1 MSDQTIRIL
10 LIEDDGGDARFIRQA
25 LADATRAY
33 PAAPSFDLTR
43 ARRLASGLKRLAPGK
58 FDVVLLDL
66 SLPDSQGLDTFI
78 KVHTQAP
85 QTPVIVLSDV
95 EDRELALEA
104 MQKGAQ
110 DCLVKGELSGSLLAR
125 AIRYVIERKRVEEAY
140 QTLVERSLQGLV
152 IVQDFRIV
160 FVNNAFAEILGY
172 TVEELLS
179 LSAEQALAIIHPE
192 DRALVWRNLQHR
204 LAGKPAPPRYEY
216 RGIRKDGAVCWLEMF
231 ASRIEYGGK
240 PAVQAAAVDIT
251 ERKRAEEM
259 LQRSERFLR
268 DVFEAIQDGISVL
281 DTDLNV
287 IRTNRWME
295 RMYAHHMPLVG
306 RKCYQ
311 VYQQRQSPCPWCPS
325 LRTIGT
331 GETHIEIVP
340 YPSADSPAGWIEWSA
355 FPIKDE
361 QGHVMSV
368 IEYVKDITERAQA
381 EEALRAS
388 EALLNESQAI
398 AHIGSWELDVIANRL
413 IWSDEVYRIFGLQPQ
428 EFGATYEAFLDTV
441 HPDDRAA
448 VDEAYSGSLREGRD
462 TYEIEHRIIRRD
474 HGEVRIVHE
483 KCRHV
488 KDASGRIVRSV
499 GMVQDITERRRA
511 EEALRES
518 EARYRAVIESQVD
531 LIGRYLP
538 DTTLTFVN
546 DAYCIFYGKTREEL
560 IGQSFLSMIA
570 PEFRELVRQET
581 EDLAKNPRPLA
592 GEYLNYRHDGKK
604 CWIQW
609 VVQCISD
616 ESGQVVE
623 LQAVGC
629 DITERKRAEE
639 ALREGEATLQSIF
652 RAAPIGIGLVKER
665 VFQWTNEALQ
675 QMLGYTAEELEGQ
688 SARMI
693 YPSQE
698 EYERVGWQK
707 YAEIAVHGT
716 GSIETHFQCKD
727 GKIIDVLLSSTALD
741 PSDLSKG
748 VTFAALDITARKRA
762 EEALRRERDLVRRI
776 METSPAGIVMV
787 NREGQITFANTR
799 AEQVLGLTYVEI
811 EKRTYN
817 DPRWRITDYD
827 GNPFPDEELPFRRVM
842 ATRQPL
848 FDVRHAVEWP
858 DGRRVLLSINAAPL
872 FDEQGRVD
880 GMVAT
885 VEDVTDRVRV
895 ERALREESAF
905 RNTIITNVTEGLC
918 VCHAVPEYPYVAFTV
933 WNDRMTEITGYTM
946 EEINRLGWYQTMYPD
961 PEVQQRAVERMAR
974 VRVGED
980 LVTEEWTITRADGEK
995 RILLISTTI
1004 LETADREVHV
1014 LAVMQDI
1021 TKRKQAEAELERL
1034 LAQVQEQ
1041 AQQVREIMDTV
1052 PEGVLLLDSGYRVI
1066 LANPVG
1072 KRDLATLANA
1082 QVGDTLTRLGD
1093 RPLVELLTSPPTGL
1107 WHEVV
1112 TDSRFFQVLARPI
1125 EDGPTP
1131 RGWVLVIRDMTPQ
1144 HEAQHRAQQ
1153 QERLAAVGQ
1162 LAAGIAHDFN
1172 NIMAVIA
1179 LYAGMLAQTPD
1190 LPAKAYERLQTVK
1203 EQAQRATDLIQQILD
1218 FSRRAVL
1225 ERRPMDLLPFMK
1237 EQIKLLERTLPESI
1251 KIELVY
1257 GKDEYT
1263 VNADP
1268 TRMQQAIM
1276 NLAVNARDAMPEGG
1290 RLHIGLE
1297 RARFEDAKQTPLP
1310 DMPPGEWVAISVN
1323 DTGVGIPP
1331 DVLPHI
1337 FEPFFTTK
1345 AVGEG
1350 AGLGLAQVYGIVRQH
1365 EGYID
1370 VKTVVGAGTTFTL
1383 YLPALAVPHPQPPA
1397 LATEQLPHGHGETIL
1412 VVEDNVAARQ
1422 AMVSSLEMLGYR
1434 TLQAANGQEALGV
1447 FEQHA
1452 DEISLVLSDVVMP
1465 EMGGR
1470 ALLQALRARDPQ
1482 VRVVMLSGH
1491 PLGEELEGLREQGL
1505 KGWMLKPLSVEQ
1517 LADVVAQALEDE

>member
-10 LIEDDGGDARFIRQA
+10 LIEDDAGDARFIRQA
-25 LADATRAY
+25 LADATLAY
-33 PAAPSFDLTR
+33 PAAPTFDLTR
-43 ARRLASGLKRLAPGK
+43 ARRLASGLKRLAPGR

-66 SLPDSQGLDTFI
+66 SLPDGQGLDAL
-78 KVHTQAP
+78 VAAQARVP

-110 DCLVKGELSGSLLAR
+110 DCLFKGELSGNLLAR
-125 AIRYVIERKRVEEAY
+125 AIRYAIERKRAEEAY

-160 FVNNAFAEILGY
+160 FVNNAFAKIFGY

-192 DRALVWRNLQHR
+192 DRALVWRNLQYR
-204 LAGKPAPPRYEY
+204 LTGKPAPPRYEF
-216 RGIRKDGAVCWLEMF
+216 RGIRKDGTVCWLEMF

-281 DTDLNV
+281 DADLNV
-287 IRTNRWME
+287 IQTNRWME
-295 RMYAHHMPLVG
+295 QMYAHQMPLAG

-325 LRTIGT
+325 LRTIET
-331 GETHIEIVP
+331 GETHVEIVP
-340 YPSADSPAGWIEWSA
+340 YPSADNPTGWIELSA
-355 FPIKDE
+355 FPVKDE
-361 QGHVMSV
+361 QGHVTNV
-368 IEYVKDITERAQA
+368 IEYVKDITEQVQA
-381 EEALRAS
+381 EEALR
-388 EALLNESQAI
+388 
-398 AHIGSWELDVIANRL
+398 
-413 IWSDEVYRIFGLQPQ
+413 
-428 EFGATYEAFLDTV
+428 
-441 HPDDRAA
+441 
-448 VDEAYSGSLREGRD
+448 
-462 TYEIEHRIIRRD
+462 
-474 HGEVRIVHE
+474 
-483 KCRHV
+483 K
-488 KDASGRIVRSV
+488 
-499 GMVQDITERRRA
+499 
-511 EEALRES
+511 S
-518 EARYRAVIESQVD
+518 EARYRAVVDSQVD
-531 LIGRYLP
+531 LISRYLP

-546 DAYCIFYGKTREEL
+546 DAYCKFYGKTREEL
-560 IGQSFLSMIA
+560 IGQSFLSMIV

-592 GEYLNYRHDGKK
+592 GEYLNYRHDGKE

-616 ESGQVVE
+616 ESGRVVE
-623 LQAVGC
+623 LQAVGR
-629 DITERKRAEE
+629 DITE
-639 ALREGEATLQSIF
+639 
-652 RAAPIGIGLVKER
+652 
-665 VFQWTNEALQ
+665 
-675 QMLGYTAEELEGQ
+675 
-688 SARMI
+688 
-693 YPSQE
+693 
-698 EYERVGWQK
+698 
-707 YAEIAVHGT
+707 
-716 GSIETHFQCKD
+716 
-727 GKIIDVLLSSTALD
+727 
-741 PSDLSKG
+741 
-748 VTFAALDITARKRA
+748 RKRA

-787 NREGQITFANTR
+787 NRGGQITFANTR
-799 AEQVLGLTYVEI
+799 AEQVLGLTHVEI

-842 ATRQPL
+842 ATGQPV

-872 FDEQGRVD
+872 FDEQGQVD

-885 VEDVTDRVRV
+885 VEDVTDRVRA
-895 ERALREESAF
+895 EQALREESSF
-905 RNTIITNVTEGLC
+905 RNTIIKNAAEGLC
-918 VCHAVPEYPYVAFTV
+918 VCHAIPEYPYVAFTV

-961 PEVQQRAVERMAR
+961 PEVQRRAVERMAR
-974 VRVGED
+974 MRVGED
-980 LVTEEWTITRADGEK
+980 LVAEEWTITRADGEK
-995 RILLISTTI
+995 RTLLISTSI
-1004 LETADREVHV
+1004 LETADQEVHV

-1021 TKRKQAEAELERL
+1021 TERKQADAERERL

-1052 PEGVLLLDSGYRVI
+1052 PEGVLLLDSDYRVI
-1066 LANPVG
+1066 LANPLG
-1072 KRDLATLANA
+1072 KRDLAILANA

-1093 RPLVELLTSPPTGL
+1093 RSLAELLTSPPRGL
-1107 WHEVV
+1107 WHEV
-1112 TDSRFFQVLARPI
+1112 TMANRFFHAIARPI
-1125 EDGPTP
+1125 EDGPKP
-1131 RGWVLVIRDMTPQ
+1131 RGWVLVIRDMTQ
-1144 HEAQHRAQQ
+1144 QREAERRAQQ

-1225 ERRPMDLLPFMK
+1225 ERRPMDLLPFLK
-1237 EQIKLLERTLPESI
+1237 EQARLLERTLPESI
-1251 KIELVY
+1251 KVELVY

-1290 RLHIGLE
+1290 RLRIGLE

-1310 DMPPGEWVAISVN
+1310 DMPPGEWIAISVS

-1331 DVLPHI
+1331 EILPHI

-1345 AVGEG
+1345 PTGEG
-1350 AGLGLAQVYGIVRQH
+1350 TGLGLAQVYGIVSQH
-1365 EGYID
+1365 EGHID
-1370 VKTVVGAGTTFTL
+1370 VRTEVGAGTTFTL
-1383 YLPALAVPHPQPPA
+1383 YLPALVVPRPEPPA
-1397 LATEQLPHGHGETIL
+1397 LEVERVPQGQGEIIL
-1412 VVEDNVAARQ
+1412 VVEDNAAARE
-1422 AMVSSLEMLGYR
+1422 AMVGSLEMLGYR
-1434 TLQAANGQEALGV
+1434 TLQAVNGQEALGV

-1452 DEISLVLSDVVMP
+1452 GEISLVLSDVVMP

-1491 PLGEELEGLREQGL
+1491 PLGDELAGLREQGL
-1505 KGWMLKPLSVEQ
+1505 TGWMLKPLSVEQ
-1517 LADVVAQALEDE
+1517 LAEVVAQALKDK